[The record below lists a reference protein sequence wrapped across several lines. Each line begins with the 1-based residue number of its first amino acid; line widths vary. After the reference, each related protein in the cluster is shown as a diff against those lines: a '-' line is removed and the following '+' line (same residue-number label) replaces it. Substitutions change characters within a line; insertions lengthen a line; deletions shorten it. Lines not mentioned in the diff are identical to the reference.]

1 MLEAAEHGLTLTD
14 RSYERQLRTLRPA
27 LLKAHFALQ
36 KTGRQLLV
44 IVSGSDGAGK
54 GELVHRLN
62 EWLDPRGVTTS
73 AFWDYSDEESERP
86 HFYRFWRAMPGA
98 GKIGI
103 FFGSW
108 YTRPIIDR
116 VAKLRRKRELV
127 PELDR
132 IVAFERM
139 LSDGGIH
146 LLKLWMHLS
155 KPAQR
160 QRLKELEKAGR
171 LGPDDRKHFKQ
182 YDRFREVSEQ
192 ALEHTHQPQAPWHA
206 IDATDRRHREV
217 AVAKLLVAALESAVN
232 EDAMA
237 VSARAISKKR
247 LTARVRQEQK
257 TAGAGRSFAVGST
270 SRTWVPGPSLLDQ
283 VDLTQRL
290 TVSQY
295 ERELPQLQERL
306 SRLAWQARE
315 AKVPTILA
323 FEGWDAAGKG
333 SAIRRV
339 TQALDPRL
347 YRVVGIAAPTDEERA
362 QHYLW
367 RFWRHIPRDGRI
379 TIFDRTWYGRVLVE
393 RVEGFT
399 PVSDWDRAYFEIDA
413 FERQLVDHGAA
424 LGKFWIHISPAEQ
437 LKRFKERQRVAW
449 KQHKITDEDWRN
461 RKKLPAY
468 KAAVDE
474 MLARNSP
481 SEAPFTVVAGNDK
494 RFARVQILRTIVD
507 RLERALEAKG

>member
-1 MLEAAEHGLTLTD
+1 MLDAAEQGLTLTD
-14 RSYERQLRTLRPA
+14 RAYERQLRTLRPA

-36 KTGRQLLV
+36 ATRRQVLV

-62 EWLDPRGVTTS
+62 EWLDPRGITTT
-73 AFWDYSDEESERP
+73 AFWDHSDEEAERP

-98 GKIGI
+98 GKIGV

-116 VAKLRRKRELV
+116 VAKLRRKREFI

-139 LSDGGIH
+139 LADGGVH
-146 LLKLWMHLS
+146 VLKLWMHLS

-160 QRLKELEKAGR
+160 QRLKELAKAGR

-217 AVAKLLVAALESAVN
+217 TVAKLLVAALEHAATV
-232 EDAMA
+232 DAP
-237 VSARAISKKR
+237 KR
-247 LTARVRQEQK
+247 RARV
-257 TAGAGRSFAVGST
+257 AAPAP
-270 SRTWVPGPSLLDQ
+270 RTWVPGPSLLDQ

-306 SRLAWQARE
+306 SRLAWRARD

-339 TQALDPRL
+339 TQSLDPRL

-393 RVEGFT
+393 RVEGFA
-399 PVSDWDRAYFEIDA
+399 PVADWDRAYFEIDA

-437 LKRFKERQRVAW
+437 LKRFEERQRVAW
-449 KQHKITDEDWRN
+449 KRHKITDEDWRN

-474 MLARNSP
+474 MLARCSP

-494 RFARVQILRTIVD
+494 RFARVQILRTIVE
-507 RLERALEAKG
+507 RLEGALEARA

>member
-1 MLEAAEHGLTLTD
+1 MLETVEQGLTLTE
-14 RSYERQLRTLRPA
+14 RAYERHLRTLRPA

-36 KTGRQLLV
+36 GTGRQVLV

-62 EWLDPRGVTTS
+62 EWLDPRGVSTT
-73 AFWDYSDEESERP
+73 AFWDHSDEETERP

-108 YTRPIIDR
+108 YTLPIIER
-116 VAKLRRKRELV
+116 VSKRRRKREFI

-139 LSDGGIH
+139 LAEGGIQV
-146 LLKLWMHLS
+146 LKLWMHLS

-160 QRLKELEKAGR
+160 ERLRELAKLGR
-171 LGPDDRKHFKQ
+171 LGPDDRKHFKR

-192 ALEHTHQPQAPWHA
+192 AIEHTHHAQAPWHP
-206 IDATDRRHREV
+206 IDATDRRHREIT
-217 AVAKLLVAALESAVN
+217 AAKLLLATLEHSLAD
-232 EDAMA
+232 DAEA
-237 VSARAISKKR
+237 SKRRATAKR
-247 LTARVRQEQK
+247 SGKRG
-257 TAGAGRSFAVGST
+257 AGA
-270 SRTWVPGPSLLDQ
+270 RTWVPGPSLLEQ

-290 TVSQY
+290 TVAQY
-295 ERELPQLQERL
+295 ERALPQLQERL
-306 SRLAWQARE
+306 SRLAWRARE
-315 AKVPTILA
+315 AKVPTVLA

-347 YRVVGIAAPTDEERA
+347 YRVVGVAAPSDEERA

-367 RFWRHIPRDGRI
+367 RFWRQVPRDGRI

-393 RVEGFT
+393 RVEGFA
-399 PVSDWDRAYFEIDA
+399 PVADWDRAYFEIDQ

-424 LGKFWIHISPAEQ
+424 LGKFWIHVSADEQ
-437 LKRFKERQRVAW
+437 LRRFKERQRVAW
-449 KQHKITDEDWRN
+449 KRHKITAEDWRN
-461 RKKLPAY
+461 REKRPAY
-468 KAAVDE
+468 TAAVDE
-474 MLARNSP
+474 MLARCSP
-481 SEAPFTVVAGNDK
+481 AEAPFTVVAGNDK
-494 RFARVQILRTIVD
+494 RFARVQILETVIA
-507 RLERALEAKG
+507 RLERALEGRA

>member
-1 MLEAAEHGLTLTD
+1 MLDAAEQGLTLTD
-14 RSYERQLRTLRPA
+14 RAYERQLRTLRPA

-36 KTGRQLLV
+36 ESGRQVLV

-62 EWLDPRGVTTS
+62 EWLDPRGVTTT
-73 AFWDYSDEESERP
+73 AFWDHSDEEDERP

-116 VAKLRRKRELV
+116 VTKSRRKRDFV

-132 IVAFERM
+132 IVAFEKM
-139 LSDGGIH
+139 LADGGIH
-146 LLKLWMHLS
+146 VLKLWLHLS

-160 QRLKELEKAGR
+160 QRLKELERLGR
-171 LGPDDRKHFKQ
+171 LGPDDWKHFKQ
-182 YDRFREVSEQ
+182 YDRFRTVSEL
-192 ALEHTHQPQAPWHA
+192 ALEHTNQPHAPWHPV
-206 IDATDRRHREV
+206 DATDRRHREIT
-217 AVAKLLVAALESAVN
+217 AAKLLLATLEHAVTL
-232 EDAMA
+232 EAPKRR
-237 VSARAISKKR
+237 ARA
-247 LTARVRQEQK
+247 A
-257 TAGAGRSFAVGST
+257 APAA
-270 SRTWVPGPSLLDQ
+270 RTWVPGPSLLDQ

-306 SRLAWQARE
+306 SRLAWRARE
-315 AKVPTILA
+315 EKVPTILA

-367 RFWRHIPRDGRI
+367 RFWRHVPRDGRI

-393 RVEGFT
+393 RVEGFA
-399 PVSDWDRAYFEIDA
+399 PVADWDRAYFEIDA

-449 KQHKITDEDWRN
+449 KRHKITDEDWRN

-474 MLARNSP
+474 MLARCSP

-494 RFARVQILRTIVD
+494 RFARVQILRTIVE
-507 RLERALEAKG
+507 RLERALEPKA

>member
-1 MLEAAEHGLTLTD
+1 MLDAAEQGLTLTD
-14 RSYERQLRTLRPA
+14 RAYERQLRTLRPA

-36 KTGRQLLV
+36 KTSRQVLV

-62 EWLDPRGVTTS
+62 EWLDPRGVTTT
-73 AFWDYSDEESERP
+73 AFWDPSDEEDERP

-98 GKIGI
+98 GNVGI

-116 VAKLRRKRELV
+116 VTKARRKRDFI

-132 IVAFERM
+132 IADFERM
-139 LSDGGIH
+139 LADGGIH
-146 LLKLWMHLS
+146 VLKLWMHLS

-160 QRLKELEKAGR
+160 LRLKELAKLGR

-182 YDRFREVSEQ
+182 YDRFRTVSEL
-192 ALEHTHQPQAPWHA
+192 ALEHTHHPHAPWHP
-206 IDATDRRHREV
+206 IDATDRRHREITV
-217 AVAKLLVAALESAVN
+217 TKLLLATLEHSLAEDAEARQRRATAAKRPAKSTVAK
-232 EDAMA
+232 
-237 VSARAISKKR
+237 RA
-247 LTARVRQEQK
+247 
-257 TAGAGRSFAVGST
+257 ST
-270 SRTWVPGPSLLDQ
+270 TPTPSPRTWVPGPSLLDQ

-290 TVSQY
+290 TVAQY

-306 SRLAWQARE
+306 SRLAWQARA

-367 RFWRHIPRDGRI
+367 RFWRHVPRDGRI

-393 RVEGFT
+393 RVEGFA
-399 PVSDWDRAYFEIDA
+399 PVADWDRAYFEIDA
-413 FERQLVDHGAA
+413 FERQLVEHGAA
-424 LGKFWIHISPAEQ
+424 LGKFWIHISPDEQ

-449 KQHKITDEDWRN
+449 KHHKITDEDWRN

-474 MLARNSP
+474 MLARCSP

-494 RFARVQILRTIVD
+494 RFARVQILRTIVE
-507 RLERALEAKG
+507 RLEAALAAKA

>member
-1 MLEAAEHGLTLTD
+1 MLDAAEQGLTLTD
-14 RSYERQLRTLRPA
+14 RAYERQLRTLRPA

-36 KTGRQLLV
+36 QSGRQVLV

-62 EWLDPRGVTTS
+62 EWLDPRGVTTT
-73 AFWDYSDEESERP
+73 AFWDHSDEEDERP

-116 VAKLRRKRELV
+116 VTKSRRKRDFV

-132 IVAFERM
+132 IVAFEKM
-139 LSDGGIH
+139 LADGGIH
-146 LLKLWMHLS
+146 VLKLWLHLS

-160 QRLKELEKAGR
+160 QRLKELERLGR
-171 LGPDDRKHFKQ
+171 LGPDDWKHFKQ
-182 YDRFREVSEQ
+182 YDRFRTVSEL
-192 ALEHTHQPQAPWHA
+192 ALEHTHQPHAPWHPV
-206 IDATDRRHREV
+206 DATDRRHREIT
-217 AVAKLLVAALESAVN
+217 AAKLLLATLEHAATLEAPKRR
-232 EDAMA
+232 
-237 VSARAISKKR
+237 ARA
-247 LTARVRQEQK
+247 A
-257 TAGAGRSFAVGST
+257 APAA
-270 SRTWVPGPSLLDQ
+270 RTWVPGPSQLDQ

-306 SRLAWQARE
+306 SRLAWRARE
-315 AKVPTILA
+315 EKVPTILA

-367 RFWRHIPRDGRI
+367 RFWRHVPRDGRI

-393 RVEGFT
+393 RVEGFA
-399 PVSDWDRAYFEIDA
+399 PVADWDRAYFEIDA

-449 KQHKITDEDWRN
+449 KRHKITDEDWRN

-474 MLARNSP
+474 MLARCSP
-481 SEAPFTVVAGNDK
+481 GEAPFTVVAGDDK
-494 RFARVQILRTIVD
+494 RFARVQILRTIVE
-507 RLERALEAKG
+507 RLEGALEAGA